1 MLELYNKSSVR
12 VGNANNYFIR
22 YLYNEIEWEDRL
34 IGLKGARGTGKTTIM
49 LQFLK
54 NTFGKSQKGLYI
66 SLDDLYFTR
75 NELTKVAE
83 EFRLIGGTHLFIDE
97 VHKYPNWSIEIKN
110 LYDTYHDLHIVFSG
124 SSALQIQKAD
134 ADLSRRAAIYELREL
149 SFREYLEFTEVKKTE
164 VYSLEDILNNHSNLA
179 KEIIGELKIIPLF
192 HTYLEKGAYPF
203 FKEAKGQFYLRMQ
216 NVVTTILESD
226 LPQIENIN
234 YQTVYK
240 LKKLLLLIADSVP
253 FKINTAE
260 LSRKSNLSR
269 DVVLRML
276 KVLNRANLINTLH
289 QEGSP
294 TGHLTKPDRVYLNNS
309 VLYYAL
315 HSNSQPPVG
324 TARETFFANQLQKNH
339 IVNSAKK
346 ADFIIDSKYTFE
358 IGGKNKSNN
367 QIRETPNSYLAL
379 DNIESGFQNTIPL
392 WLFGFLY

>member
-253 FKINTAE
+253 FKINTAD

-294 TGHLTKPDRVYLNNS
+294 KGHLTKPDRVYLNNS